1 MIGIFWKGFSTKNQG
16 NFITIYSWR
25 DLDFA
30 NVKPS
35 SGIQKSIIL
44 KLWQWCV
51 LREAVK
57 IKKSVKFFTRWVLTE
72 DLNFFSILTASL
84 IIISTMMW
92 DVGGSPDRVPLLVVV
107 ICPNYQLPFSI
118 IQITLIGRN
127 LHFQSKSASDLRFER
142 NYNLPDPLY
151 CFEQTRYPGNKKN
164 PLWKL
169 LEPRICENNLAN

>member
-1 MIGIFWKGFSTKNQG
+1 M
-16 NFITIYSWR
+16 
-25 DLDFA
+25 
-30 NVKPS
+30 
-35 SGIQKSIIL
+35 
-44 KLWQWCV
+44 
-51 LREAVK
+51 
-57 IKKSVKFFTRWVLTE
+57 KFFTRWVLTE

-151 CFEQTRYPGNKKN
+151 CLEQTRYPGNKKILSESCLSPESVRTIWQIN
-164 PLWKL
+164 VWLGRRWTDTAGL
-169 LEPRICENNLAN
+169 TRIFTIERNVTRQLPQHYSHIIKNEVLSLSMLD